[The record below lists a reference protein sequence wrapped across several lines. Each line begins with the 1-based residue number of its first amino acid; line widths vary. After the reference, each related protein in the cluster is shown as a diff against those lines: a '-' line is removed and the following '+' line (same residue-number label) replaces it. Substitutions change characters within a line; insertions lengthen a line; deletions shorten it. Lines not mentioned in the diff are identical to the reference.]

1 MNDNNN
7 DKFCMFRKSFS
18 RDSKHLSWVID
29 DGYPKIFNSI
39 DECLN
44 AIMLDILNVMS
55 SLNVMSTNA
64 NDATAKFWGDASSI
78 YHSLKAKLWKSY
90 VYGDI
95 KWEFWCLSDVKHDD
109 EKIHALLVATK
120 NNLNKIIDKYENL
133 LTNTSE
139 NGECATV
146 ESINREISENVSLL
160 FEILN

>member
-1 MNDNNN
+1 
-7 DKFCMFRKSFS
+7 MFRKSFS

-55 SLNVMSTNA
+55 SLNVMSTYE
-64 NDATAKFWGDASSI
+64 NDGTAKFWGDASSI
-78 YHSLKAKLWKSY
+78 YHSLKAKIWKSY

-95 KWEFWCLSDVKHDD
+95 KWEFWHLSDVKYDD
-109 EKIHALLVATK
+109 DKIHALLTATK
-120 NNLNKIIDKYENL
+120 NNLNKLIDKYENL
-133 LTNTSE
+133 LTNTSK

-146 ESINREISENVSLL
+146 ESINKEINENISLL
-160 FEILN
+160 SELIK